1 MKNFRLNG
9 KVALVTGGMSGIGRA
24 ISCLFAQN
32 GANVI
37 VVDIVKQNTNDSHD
51 ADALT
56 AMEYLMLDVSSESS
70 WVSILEYIQSK
81 HGKLDILVNSAGIT
95 GIEDI
100 QNPENMSLETWNHIY
115 LTNLDSIFLG
125 CKYAIRLMKNSDTGC
140 SIVNL
145 SSRSGMVGVPN
156 LSAYASSKAAIINY
170 TKSVAIYC
178 AQNEYNIRCN
188 SIIPASIDTPMWD
201 HLRSN
206 PSKFEKYV
214 SSLPLKR
221 MGTDSEVAYAA
232 LYLAS
237 DESSYTTGSE
247 ITVDGGI
254 LSIGAG
260 LPK

>member
-1 MKNFRLNG
+1 MNDLRLKG

-24 ISCLFAQN
+24 ISALFVQN
-32 GANVI
+32 GANVV
-37 VVDIVKQNTNDSHD
+37 VVDRVKQDESDFENT
-51 ADALT
+51 LIKVKY
-56 AMEYLMLDVSSESS
+56 MRLDISSESS
-70 WVSILEYIQSK
+70 WVSILEYIQSE

-95 GIEDI
+95 GIEVI
-100 QNPENMSLETWNHIY
+100 QDPENMSLETWRHIY

-145 SSRSGMVGVPN
+145 SSRSGMVAVPN

-254 LSIGAG
+254 LSVGAG